1 MGKHSDKVDHDNQLT
16 QNCMPEMES
25 CFCKIVQGTGR
36 TSGVNCGHAEAKRD
50 SKKAK
55 WLRNGYKEK
64 NDQIDMFHA
73 ILRSST
79 RFPPLGQKCPKRQ
92 EISALSKM
100 QVYTVYIYIY
110 WDGAAHDLQ

>member
-1 MGKHSDKVDHDNQLT
+1 MSYCTAKISNLSSQASGETSDKVDHDNQLT

-36 TSGVNCGHAEAKRD
+36 TSGVKLWPCRGQEGFKEGQMAP
-50 SKKAK
+50 K
-55 WLRNGYKEK
+55 WIQRK

-79 RFPPLGQKCPKRQ
+79 RFPPLGQTCPKRQ

-100 QVYTVYIYIY
+100 QV
-110 WDGAAHDLQ
+110 